1 MYNILFVMYYDFSTS
16 SAIHVHT
23 FANALQ
29 LQGNDCVVAV
39 PINKESVNRFIGGDY
54 FYRPAQYKE
63 TLHNSFVFSNEKGP
77 DIIHAWTPRENV
89 RKQCTFLKEKFPAC
103 KLIVHLE
110 DNEEVV
116 LETMLGLS
124 NQFLASLPN
133 SILGD
138 ITPDLLSHF
147 NYYKTFLNEADGITV
162 IVDTLTEFVPK
173 DKPHFMLWPIVG
185 FQKYYPRKINH
196 GVRAKLGFDPDDFVI
211 CYAGSVHSV
220 NYREVRSLY
229 LAVALANREGISVK
243 LLRTG
248 RDEYAFLGK
257 NDTWARKYAIELGY
271 VDREKIPTY
280 LSIADFLIQPGRDDR
295 FNAYRL
301 PSKIPEFL
309 AMGKPV
315 AVPHSNIGRF
325 LKDREEAII
334 LEKGD
339 SLDILS
345 AIKLIKGNKEL
356 CNRMC
361 EGARNFALKH
371 FDKETVTNHLL
382 KFYSQ
387 IIGSN

>member
-1 MYNILFVMYYDFSTS
+1 MYYDFSTS

-29 LQGNDCVVAV
+29 LQGHDCVVAV
-39 PINKESVNRFIGGDY
+39 PINKNNVKKFMGTEY
-54 FYRPAQYKE
+54 LYRPVLYEE
-63 TLHNSFVFSNEKGP
+63 TIDESFCFSNGKGP
-77 DIIHAWTPRENV
+77 DIIHGWTSREGV
-89 RKQCTFLKEKFPAC
+89 RKQCEFLKQKHPAC
-103 KLIVHLE
+103 KVIVHLE

-124 NQFLASLPN
+124 NRFLASLPS
-133 SILGD
+133 SILVD

-147 NYYKTFLNEADGITV
+147 NYYRTFLNEADEISV
-162 IVDTLTEFVPK
+162 IIDSLIEFVPEN
-173 DKPHFMLWPIVG
+173 KPYFMLWPIVDLEEYQPHEIDHD
-185 FQKYYPRKINH
+185 F
-196 GVRAKLGFDPDDFVI
+196 RAKLGFDPDDFVI

-361 EGARNFALKH
+361 EGARNFALIH